1 MYDIS
6 ILVHTYPFFFLL
18 LWPLPFAFLILKDP
32 FSHPKHPFSLNFL
45 NPQTPISLHFLSFLN
60 PQTPISLYFLSFY
73 QPRTPLSHFFP
84 LSLTFSLLPTFV
96 CPPFLISIFLTH
108 RSTHDNSHGCSSSS

>member
-73 QPRTPLSHFFP
+73 QPPKTSLSF
-84 LSLTFSLLPTFV
+84 LLPLFYI
-96 CPPFLISIFLTH
+96 L
-108 RSTHDNSHGCSSSS
+108 SSSHICVSSFLNLNISNT